1 MALAATVARC
11 LALGRGCLPT
21 DQRSAARRLARH
33 CASRLALGL
42 TNLAGV
48 RLPTRDSVRAIDVEI
63 DRLRRAGASFAKVE
77 ACEHWRN
84 TSIDFLFIDN
94 KLRQAR
100 QDGRRTTS
108 LRIGRVRALTLCLLA
123 WAAASLRRA

>member
-1 MALAATVARC
+1 MC
-11 LALGRGCLPT
+11 LALG
-21 DQRSAARRLARH
+21 ARP
-33 CASRLALGL
+33 
-42 TNLAGV
+42 TNLVGV

-77 ACEHWRN
+77 ACEHWQN
-84 TSIDFLFIDN
+84 MSIDFLFVDN

-100 QDGRRTTS
+100 QAGRRTTS
-108 LRIGRVRALTLCLLA
+108 LRIGWVRALTLCLLA